1 MWTIISGTNRKGSNT
16 LKIAQTYHQL
26 AVDLNVDTRLISLEE
41 LPNDFIHVEM
51 YRKRSASLEEF
62 AEKYLYPASKFTFI
76 TPEYNGT
83 FPGIFKL
90 MMDAVDVDRAFK
102 YKHVCLVGTST
113 GRAGNLRG
121 MDDLTNACM
130 YLKMHVFHQRI
141 PISSVKELIDVNG
154 QVHDSYTRKVME
166 EQIIQFNALK

>member
-16 LKIAQTYHQL
+16 LKVAQTYHQL
-26 AVDLNVDTRLISLEE
+26 AVELNVDTRLISLED
-41 LPNDFIHVEM
+41 LPNDFINVEM
-51 YRKRSASLEEF
+51 YKKRSPHLEQF
-62 AEKYLYPASKFTFI
+62 AEENLYPASKFTFI

-102 YKHVCLVGTST
+102 HKHVCLVGTST

-141 PISSVKELIDVNG
+141 PISSVRELIDEHG
-154 QVHDSYTRKVME
+154 QIKDPYTRKIMQ
-166 EQIIQFNALK
+166 EQIALFNAL